1 MYYWSWSLL
10 PGPGKNF
17 LPIPYKN
24 ESYMGI
30 REKREQMLEGLAVT
44 AVVWDRIQTLFKSI
58 RKAANTS
65 FAHQIAML
73 SYQKVIFKL
82 MNYFLVF

>member
-24 ESYMGI
+24 ENYGGI
-30 REKREQMLEGLAVT
+30 REKSEQMLKGLA
-44 AVVWDRIQTLFKSI
+44 VWDRIQTSLNSI
-58 RKAANTS
+58 RKAANIVLP
-65 FAHQIAML
+65 A
-73 SYQKVIFKL
+73 K
-82 MNYFLVF
+82 